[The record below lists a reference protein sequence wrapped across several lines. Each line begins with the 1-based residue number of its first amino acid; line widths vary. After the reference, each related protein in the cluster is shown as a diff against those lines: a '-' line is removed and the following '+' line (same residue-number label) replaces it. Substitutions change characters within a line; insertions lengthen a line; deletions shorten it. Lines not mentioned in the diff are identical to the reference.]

1 MFDFKQQL
9 AIGEKGE
16 RLVKLFY
23 ERQTDDGSTKFIVR
37 KTRRE
42 EQLKGADLFII
53 NNELGM
59 KYVEVKTD
67 TQTKDTGNVALEIQI
82 VQDDGTMQTGC
93 QFKTFTDFMFY
104 WAYPTNQ
111 LYYWN
116 PEQLIPFIV
125 DWLREDKYR
134 IIEAENKNF
143 FSRNLIVP
151 VDDLLATGVVRTI
164 NLSFHILQ
172 EVEEGKEANPA
183 STS

>member
-1 MFDFKQQL
+1 MFDFKEQL

-23 ERQTDDGSTKFIVR
+23 ERQTDDGSTKFIVK
-37 KTRRE
+37 KTRIE

-93 QFKTFTDFMFY
+93 QFKTFTDYMFY
-104 WAYPTNQ
+104 WAYPSNQ
-111 LYYWN
+111 LYYWK
-116 PEQLIPFIV
+116 PEELIPFIV
-125 DWLREDKYR
+125 NWIMEGKYR
-134 IIEAENKNF
+134 IVDAEKKNF
-143 FSRNLIVP
+143 FSRNLLVP
-151 VDDLLATGVVRTI
+151 VEDLLATKVVSTI
-164 NLSFHILQ
+164 NLSYHLLDKV
-172 EVEEGKEANPA
+172 EVG
-183 STS
+183 